1 MSLSS
6 IANGLVQKNAVDF
19 LHQAK
24 DKLVYALELADLPG
38 LTLKNVQ
45 GPLHGIT
52 TRLSVNDG
60 PRGI

>member
-6 IANGLVQKNAVDF
+6 IANGLVQNNAVDF

-24 DKLVYALELADLPG
+24 DKLVYALESADLPG

-60 PRGI
+60 RRGI